1 VATWRLI
8 RFLQLIAAVV
18 CLVTA
23 IFLIHFTGLPE
34 RAQFTGRIIPGE
46 LPVAP
51 EINAIAPPFEL
62 STLDG
67 SRLNLLNLRGHPTI
81 INFWATWCEPCRV
94 EMPELQHL
102 YEHYANRGLRLLAVN
117 LGESPAPIR
126 QWVDQFGL
134 TFDILLDPAQEIAAA
149 YQLRGQ
155 PTTFIVS
162 PSGIITHI
170 FYGPVTNLEST
181 LAPFF
186 PS

>member
-1 VATWRLI
+1 MV
-8 RFLQLIAAVV
+8 AAV
-18 CLVTA
+18 
-23 IFLIHFTGLPE
+23 FLLNAVALPE

-51 EINAIAPPFEL
+51 EINAVAPPFEL
-62 STLDG
+62 LALNNT
-67 SRLNLLNLRGHPTI
+67 RVNLLNLRGQPTV

-94 EMPELQHL
+94 EMPELQRI
-102 YEHYANRGLRLLAVN
+102 YEHYAERGLSLLAIN
-117 LGESPAPIR
+117 LGETSAPIQ

-134 TFDILLDPAQEIAAA
+134 TFDILLDPNQEIAAL

-162 PSGIITHI
+162 PTGVVTHI
-170 FYGPVTNLEST
+170 FYGPVTNLEAV

-186 PS
+186 PN